1 VILRRARV
9 SSVARIVDRETF
21 LILALS
27 GYAIVLLGALATT
40 FVSDSWLTLVAG
52 RELAHHGF
60 RTRDTLTVWTSGREW
75 IDQQWLAHLS
85 GYGLERVAGLG
96 GLVLVNAAVAVGG
109 LTLALAGAR
118 RLGASARSA
127 ALVALICAPA
137 LLPFTAIRPQTLS
150 YPLFVALFL
159 LLETS
164 TSPPSRRTLL
174 CLPILLLWANIHGS
188 ALLGVALV
196 SLWAVA
202 GVLWTRGRLG
212 VNPAWMRYAGLAAAS
227 WLCLLATPYTLS
239 IVGYYRRIL
248 FSPAFGDVVTEWMR
262 PSFPRALP
270 FFILAGLSAALVVT
284 PRPGYSLFAR
294 AALAFTGVAGFMA
307 LRHTAWLPLLFAV
320 LAPQALDAIRA
331 PRPVERHVRVN
342 LTLVGAALTAV
353 MVFAVLAVVKPASD
367 YERPLRIAV
376 VRVVAGE
383 ADRTDGLVFADAASS
398 DWLLWHAPS
407 LNRRI
412 AFDIRF
418 ELLTETEL
426 RSLGAFFARSRP
438 AWRSAADCC
447 SVLVLRTDAPVT
459 RILRRELRVAYSD
472 DSTTVLVRAEGGA

>member
-1 VILRRARV
+1 VTLRRARF
-9 SSVARIVDRETF
+9 SNAARIVDRETF

-40 FVSDSWLTLVAG
+40 FVSDSWLMLVAG
-52 RELAHHGF
+52 REIAEHGF
-60 RTRDTLTVWTSGREW
+60 PAHDTLTVWTAGREW
-75 IDQQWLAHLS
+75 IDQQWLAHLA
-85 GYGLERVAGLG
+85 GYCLERATGLG
-96 GLVLVNAAVAVGG
+96 GLVLLNAAVAVGG
-109 LTLALAGAR
+109 LALALAGAR

-127 ALVALICAPA
+127 TLVAVICAPA

-164 TSPPSRRTLL
+164 TSRPSRKTLL

-188 ALLGVALV
+188 ALLGASLV
-196 SLWAVA
+196 SLWAVV
-202 GVLWTRGRLG
+202 GVLWTRGRPSI
-212 VNPAWMRYAGLAAAS
+212 NPAWKGHVGLAAGS

-239 IVGYYRRIL
+239 VVGYYRRIL

-262 PSFPRALP
+262 PSFPKALP
-270 FFILAGLSAALVVT
+270 FFIIAGLTAVLVVT
-284 PRPGYSLFAR
+284 PRPRYSLFAR
-294 AALAFTGVAGFMA
+294 AALALTAIAGFMA
-307 LRHTAWLPLLFAV
+307 LRHTAWLPLLFAA
-320 LAPQALDAIRA
+320 LAPRALDAIRR
-331 PRPVERHVRVN
+331 PRAAERHVRVN
-342 LTLVGAALTAV
+342 LALVAV
-353 MVFAVLAVVKPASD
+353 AVVAVAVFAVLAVMKPDSS

-376 VRVVAGE
+376 VRVVEGE
-383 ADRTDGLVFADAASS
+383 AERTDGLIFADSASS

-407 LNRRI
+407 LRRRI

-426 RSLGAFFARSRP
+426 RRLGAFSDRSGP

-459 RILRRELRVAYSD
+459 RILRRELRVAYRD